1 LVLVVSLSLAL
12 TVAGCGGTSST
23 GAGSSADTRDDLAG
37 LGGAYHAFHDRNKQG
52 PKSVDDLIQM
62 LPEGEQ
68 RNSFTTSQACKRLQ
82 SGDYVLNPGLSF
94 RDIKDLSRVAILY
107 EKDVPTKGGLV
118 VLGDASVV
126 EMKPADFASLN
137 VGP

>member
-1 LVLVVSLSLAL
+1 
-12 TVAGCGGTSST
+12 
-23 GAGSSADTRDDLAG
+23 
-37 LGGAYHAFHDRNKQG
+37 
-52 PKSVDDLIQM
+52 
-62 LPEGEQ
+62 
-68 RNSFTTSQACKRLQ
+68 
-82 SGDYVLNPGLSF
+82 
-94 RDIKDLSRVAILY
+94 VAILY